1 MVIDRSYIR
10 VKAMIIAVGR
20 AGTHHLVSRNGPT
33 AENPEGFHRLIG
45 GSVELGETFREA
57 IVREVQEELGV
68 DVLEL
73 EQLGVVENVFRFE
86 GELGHEIVAVFRG
99 RLSAEPGPG
108 GGTLTESNGEVVP
121 VVWRPLEDV
130 DIIEPLYPAGGL
142 ALLTQA

>member
-1 MVIDRSYIR
+1 MVVDRSYIR
-10 VKAMIIAVGR
+10 VKAMIIAVG
-20 AGTHHLVSRNGPT
+20 ATGTHHLVSENQPT
-33 AENPEGFHRLIG
+33 VENPDGFHRLIG

-57 IVREVQEELGV
+57 VVREVREELGV

-73 EQLGVVENVFRFE
+73 EHLGVVENVFRFE

-99 RLSAEPGPG
+99 RLSAEPGPD

-121 VVWRPLEDV
+121 VVWRPFEDD
-130 DIIEPLYPAGGL
+130 DITEPLYPADAL